1 MYVCV
6 FVYTPS
12 TTCSSAT
19 VQVIQFASRP
29 RQDEGT
35 DITLPRD
42 DCTLIGSDFT
52 QAKGLSLK
60 VLTPDA
66 FSAMWEQQRKA
77 SAVIM
82 QATQTRLP
90 CQANG
95 WCWIYALAN
104 ALGCTVYTTVRLQQ
118 GTKKPKGR
126 PPLLTDAVAWDNIL
140 CKKILAY
147 LKTSLTREEKEMA
160 AFKVRTDTSKLL
172 RRTY

>member
-29 RQDEGT
+29 RQDEGN

-42 DCTLIGSDFT
+42 DCTLIGSEFT
-52 QAKGLSLK
+52 QAKGQYCK

-90 CQANG
+90 CQGNG

-126 PPLLTDAVAWDNIL
+126 PPLLADAVAWDNIL

-147 LKTSLTREEKEMA
+147 LKTRLTPQEQELA

>member
-6 FVYTPS
+6 FAYTPS
-12 TTCSSAT
+12 TTCNSAT

-52 QAKGLSLK
+52 QAKALSLK
-60 VLTPDA
+60 VLTPED
-66 FSAMWEQQRKA
+66 FSAMWEQQRSA

-82 QATQTRLP
+82 NATQTRLP
-90 CQANG
+90 CQPNG

-104 ALGCTVYTTVRLQQ
+104 AVGCTVYTTVRLQH
-118 GTKKPKGR
+118 GHKKAKGR
-126 PPLLTDAVAWDNIL
+126 TLLEDAVSWDNIL
-140 CKKILAY
+140 CKKIIDHLR
-147 LKTSLTREEKEMA
+147 TSLTREEKEMA